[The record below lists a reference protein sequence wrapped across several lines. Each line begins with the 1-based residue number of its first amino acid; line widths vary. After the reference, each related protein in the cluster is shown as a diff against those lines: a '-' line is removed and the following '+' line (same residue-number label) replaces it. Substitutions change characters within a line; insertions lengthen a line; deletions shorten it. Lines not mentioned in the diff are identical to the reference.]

1 MNEIVKIR
9 DFLTQRLAVLENK
22 ANEKYDMLGTMS
34 LGCVIEELKNVQKF
48 VNSIDDKSSYLYEWH
63 KQSENDVTNTADWAI
78 RHFICIMKNS
88 SIKQL
93 DVYLDES
100 SDGSINM
107 NYDFENDESL
117 DIDDIVLWT
126 EKPKQ

>member
-1 MNEIVKIR
+1 MDEIVKIR
-9 DFLTQRLAVLENK
+9 DFLTQRLADLENK
-22 ANEKYDMLGTMS
+22 TNKKYDMLGTMS

-48 VNSIDDKSSYLYEWH
+48 VDNINVNPEHRYEWH
-63 KQSENDVTNTADWAI
+63 KQSENDVTNTADWQI
-78 RHFICIMKNS
+78 RHFICIMKNGS
-88 SIKQL
+88 VKQL

-100 SDGSINM
+100 FDGSISM

-117 DIDDIVLWT
+117 DTDDIILWT

>member
-1 MNEIVKIR
+1 MNAIVKIK

-22 ANEKYDMLGTMS
+22 TNKNYDMLGTMS

-48 VNSIDDKSSYLYEWH
+48 VNSIDDKSAYLYEWH
-63 KQSENDVTNTADWAI
+63 KQSENDVTMTADWEI
-78 RHFICIMKNS
+78 RRFVCIMKNGS
-88 SIKQL
+88 VKQL

-100 SDGSINM
+100 FDGSISM
-107 NYDFENDESL
+107 HYEFENDESL
-117 DIDDIVLWT
+117 DTDDIVLWT

>member
-22 ANEKYDMLGTMS
+22 TNENYDMLGTMS

-48 VNSIDDKSSYLYEWH
+48 IDSIDAKSTYLYEWF
-63 KQSENDVTNTADWAI
+63 KQSENDVTITADWEI
-78 RHFICIMKNS
+78 RHFICIMKNGS
-88 SIKQL
+88 VKQL

-100 SDGSINM
+100 FDGSINM
-107 NYDFENDESL
+107 HYEFENDESL
-117 DIDDIVLWT
+117 DTDDIVLWT